1 MEVYFVMDAPCV
13 KCLPG
18 ETECK
23 WHKNHS
29 QEGHVYTADEIFP
42 GNFCP
47 IMYHTLYP
55 YFLGALFGA
64 KYGYNDEGDC
74 HVCCPAEKSVDVLV
88 KVRPNDGSFG
98 DQVAEDRRKVFY
110 AEVVKVNG
118 LCDFEYKV
126 GDKLIFPM
134 NNVEKNTCPAGI
146 NNIFPFLDIPK
157 LKCINLKRLRCPDWK
172 ENIYYSI
179 DDEDL
184 S

>member
-23 WHKNHS
+23 WHKSHS

-64 KYGYNDEGDC
+64 KYGY
-74 HVCCPAEKSVDVLV
+74 
-88 KVRPNDGSFG
+88 
-98 DQVAEDRRKVFY
+98 RKGKLNSKNVII
-110 AEVVKVNG
+110 
-118 LCDFEYKV
+118 LISDF
-126 GDKLIFPM
+126 LLL
-134 NNVEKNTCPAGI
+134 AGI
-146 NNIFPFLDIPK
+146 
-157 LKCINLKRLRCPDWK
+157 INFK
-172 ENIYYSI
+172 
-179 DDEDL
+179 
-184 S
+184 